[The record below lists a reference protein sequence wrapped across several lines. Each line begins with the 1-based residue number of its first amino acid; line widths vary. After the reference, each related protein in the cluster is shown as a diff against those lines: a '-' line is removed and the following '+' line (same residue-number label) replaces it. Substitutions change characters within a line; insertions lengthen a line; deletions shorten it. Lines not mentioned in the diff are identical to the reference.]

1 MSVSKNT
8 NQSKPTTKPAIN
20 TSSSVYQQAAGRHNL
35 SMSEALQ
42 PYLDRKLA
50 LDNLD
55 YSKRHARGQMSAA
68 ERVELLF
75 DKGTFTEIAPLARES
90 DLAANTKPSE
100 TPRDGIVVG
109 YGKVNGR
116 MVGAA
121 AYDIQFRGGSMGKV
135 CEWKFTRLKR
145 LIKEQGFPLVIM
157 SEGTGARL
165 EEEVSSQ
172 GAYDNPQFTNLVALS
187 GYVPI
192 VVAVMGVCVGGHANL
207 TAIGDFVPMT
217 ENSSMMLAGP
227 PLLRT
232 KMGVDTTLEELGG
245 ARKHV
250 EQSGMGDLLVKDD
263 RECIEKIKEF
273 LGYLPN
279 NCQEPAPQRHSRD
292 NPERRCEALLEV
304 VPSDLRF
311 AYDIKKV
318 VTELV
323 DDGRF
328 FEMQPAFAPNVVT
341 ALAHMGGRAV
351 GVIANQPAYMSGTID
366 VKACQKISRFIN
378 FCDCFGIALVFLQDI
393 PGFYPGPQSEAD
405 GIIRWSTRLLYEIG
419 HTTVPRLT
427 VMLRKAFGLAHYGM
441 NSLGMEPDLLVAWPL
456 ASFSAISPDDAVE
469 IMFGK
474 QLAQIEDGEQRKQ
487 ELIAEFEAKTTILP
501 AAEAALVDDVIDPRD
516 TRKVLIKALE
526 MAKNRR
532 QGHTFKR
539 RGITPI

>member
-1 MSVSKNT
+1 MSERKT
-8 NQSKPTTKPAIN
+8 EAKPAEIK
-20 TSSSVYQQAAGRHNL
+20 SSSVYEQVDQTRGL
-35 SMSEALQ
+35 SMTEALQ
-42 PYLDRKLA
+42 PFLDKKLA
-50 LDNLD
+50 LENLD
-55 YSKRHARGQMSAA
+55 YSKRHAKGLLSAA
-68 ERVELLF
+68 ERIELLF
-75 DKGTFTEIAPLARES
+75 DKGSFTEIAPLARES
-90 DLAANTKPSE
+90 DLAATTKPGE

-109 YGKVNGR
+109 YGKVNSR

-121 AYDIQFRGGSMGKV
+121 AYDIQYRAGSMGKT

-145 LIKEQGFPLVIM
+145 LIKDQGFPLVIL

-192 VVAVMGVCVGGHANL
+192 VVAVMGVCVGGHANI

-227 PLLRT
+227 PLLRS
-232 KMGVDTTLEELGG
+232 KMGIETTLEELGG

-250 EQSGMGDLLVKDD
+250 EQSGMGDLLVADD
-263 RECIEKIKEF
+263 QECIAKIKEF
-273 LGYLPN
+273 LSYLPD
-279 NCQEPAPQRHSRD
+279 NCHEDPPLKKTRD
-292 NPERRCEALLEV
+292 NPERRCEDLMDL

-318 VTELV
+318 IASII
-323 DDGRF
+323 DDGEH
-328 FEMQPAFAPNVVT
+328 FEMQAAFAQNVVT
-341 ALAHMGGRAV
+341 TLARMDGRVV
-351 GVIANQPAYMSGTID
+351 GIIANQPAHMSGTLDI
-366 VKACQKISRFIN
+366 KACQKISRFIN
-378 FCDCFGIALVFLQDI
+378 FCDCFGIALIFLQDV
-393 PGFYPGPQSEAD
+393 PGYYPGPQSELD

-419 HTTVPRLT
+419 HTTVPRFT

-441 NSLGMEPDLLVAWPL
+441 NSLGMEPNLLVAWPL
-456 ASFSAISPDDAVE
+456 ASFSAISPDDAVQ

-474 QLAQIEDGEQRKQ
+474 QLAAAEDGVERKA
-487 ELIAEFEAKTTILP
+487 ELIKEFEAKTTILP

-516 TRKVLIKALE
+516 TRKVLIKALD
-526 MAKNRR
+526 MAKKRR

>member
-1 MSVSKNT
+1 
-8 NQSKPTTKPAIN
+8 
-20 TSSSVYQQAAGRHNL
+20 
-35 SMSEALQ
+35 
-42 PYLDRKLA
+42 
-50 LDNLD
+50 
-55 YSKRHARGQMSAA
+55 
-68 ERVELLF
+68 
-75 DKGTFTEIAPLARES
+75 
-90 DLAANTKPSE
+90 
-100 TPRDGIVVG
+100 
-109 YGKVNGR
+109 
-116 MVGAA
+116 
-121 AYDIQFRGGSMGKV
+121 
-135 CEWKFTRLKR
+135 
-145 LIKEQGFPLVIM
+145 
-157 SEGTGARL
+157 

>member
-1 MSVSKNT
+1 VSKKKT
-8 NQSKPTTKPAIN
+8 QSKSGAESTEKSTPSI
-20 TSSSVYQQAAGRHNL
+20 YQQLGRRHSL

-42 PYLDRKLA
+42 PFLERKLA
-50 LDNLD
+50 LSTLD
-55 YSKRHARGQMSAA
+55 YSKRHARGQLSAA
-68 ERVELLF
+68 ERIELLF
-75 DKGTFTEIAPLARES
+75 DEGTFTEIAPLARES
-90 DLAANTKPSE
+90 DLAADTKPGA

-116 MVGAA
+116 TVGAA

-145 LIKEQGFPLVIM
+145 LILEQGFPLVVM

-172 GAYDNPQFTNLVALS
+172 GAYDNPQFANLVALS

-192 VVAVMGVCVGGHANL
+192 VVAVMGLCVGGHANL

-217 ENSSMMLAGP
+217 ENASMMLAGP

-232 KMGVDTTLEELGG
+232 KMGVETTLEELGG

-263 RECIEKIKEF
+263 RECIDKIKEF
-273 LGYLPN
+273 LSYLPD
-279 NCQEPAPQRHSRD
+279 NCHEPAPRRPSRD
-292 NPERRCEALLEV
+292 NPERRCDALLEV

-311 AYDIKKV
+311 AYNIKKV
-318 VTELV
+318 VAELV
-323 DDGRF
+323 DDGLF
-328 FEMQPAFAPNVVT
+328 FEMQPAFAANVVT

-351 GVIANQPAYMSGTID
+351 GIIANQPAHMSGTID

-378 FCDCFGIALVFLQDI
+378 FCDCFGIALVFLQDV
-393 PGFYPGPQSEAD
+393 PGFYPGPQSELD

-419 HTTVPRLT
+419 HATVPRLT

-474 QLAQIEDGEQRKQ
+474 QLAQAEDGARRKQ

-516 TRKVLIKALE
+516 TRKVLIRALE

>member
-1 MSVSKNT
+1 MPKDNKRQT
-8 NQSKPTTKPAIN
+8 
-20 TSSSVYQQAAGRHNL
+20 VYDQLDKKKRLTMA
-35 SMSEALQ
+35 EALQ
-42 PYLDRKLA
+42 PFLDKKLA
-50 LDNLD
+50 LENLD
-55 YSKRHARGQMSAA
+55 YSKRHAKGLLSAA
-68 ERVELLF
+68 ERIELLF
-75 DKGTFTEIAPLARES
+75 DKGSFTEIAPLARES
-90 DLAANTKPSE
+90 DTASTTKPGA

-121 AYDIQFRGGSMGKV
+121 AYDIQYRAGSMGKT

-145 LIKEQGFPLVIM
+145 LILEQGFPLVIL

-172 GAYDNPQFTNLVALS
+172 GAYDNPQFRNLVALS

-217 ENSSMMLAGP
+217 KDSCMMLAGP

-232 KMGVDTTLEELGG
+232 KMGIETTLEELGS

-250 EQSGMGDLLVKDD
+250 EQSGMGDLLVVDD
-263 RECIEKIKEF
+263 KECIAKIKEF
-273 LGYLPN
+273 LSYLPN
-279 NCQEPAPQRHSRD
+279 NCQEDPPLRTTRD
-292 NPERRCEALLEV
+292 NPERRCENLMTI

-311 AYDIKKV
+311 AYNIKNV
-318 VTELV
+318 ITSIV
-323 DDGRF
+323 DDGEH
-328 FEMQPAFAPNVVT
+328 FEMQPAFAQNVVT
-341 ALAHMGGRAV
+341 SLAHMNSRAV
-351 GVIANQPAYMSGTID
+351 GIIANQPAFMSGTLD

-378 FCDCFGIALVFLQDI
+378 FCDCYGIALIFLQDI
-393 PGFYPGPQSEAD
+393 PGFYPGPQSELD

-441 NSLGMEPDLLVAWPL
+441 NSLGMEPDLLVAWPV
-456 ASFSAISPDDAVE
+456 ASFSAISPDDAVQ

-474 QLAQIEDGEQRKQ
+474 ELAKAEDPEQRKQ
-487 ELIAEFEAKTTILP
+487 ALIDEFEAKTTIAP
-501 AAEAALVDDVIDPRD
+501 AAEAAFVDDVIDPRD

-526 MAKNRR
+526 MAKKRR
-532 QGHTFKR
+532 QGHAFKR

>member
-1 MSVSKNT
+1 VPEDK
-8 NQSKPTTKPAIN
+8 KG
-20 TSSSVYQQAAGRHNL
+20 SSVYEQYGKARRVT
-35 SMSEALQ
+35 MTEALQ
-42 PYLDRKLA
+42 PFLDKKIA
-50 LDNLD
+50 LENLD
-55 YSKRHARGQMSAA
+55 YSARHAKGLLSAA
-68 ERVELLF
+68 ERIALLF
-75 DKGTFTEIAPLARES
+75 DRGTFTEIAPLARES
-90 DLAANTKPSE
+90 DLAATTKPGE

-109 YGKVNGR
+109 YGKVNDR

-121 AYDIQFRGGSMGKV
+121 AYDIQYRGGSMGKT

-145 LIKEQGFPLVIM
+145 LVQEQGFPLVIL

-192 VVAVMGVCVGGHANL
+192 VVAVMGVCVGGHANI

-217 ENSSMMLAGP
+217 KNSSMMLAGP

-232 KMGVDTTLEELGG
+232 KMGIETTLEELGG

-250 EQSGMGDLLVKDD
+250 EQSGMADLLVADD
-263 RECIEKIKEF
+263 KECIEKIKEF
-273 LGYLPN
+273 LGYLPD
-279 NCQEPAPQRHSRD
+279 NCSQSPPIKRSRD
-292 NPERRCEALLEV
+292 KPDRRCEELLNI
-304 VPSDLRF
+304 VPTDLRF

-318 VTELV
+318 ITSLI
-323 DDGRF
+323 DDGRH
-328 FEMQPAFAPNVVT
+328 FEMQPSFASNVVT
-341 ALAHMGGRAV
+341 TLARMDGRVV
-351 GVIANQPAYMSGTID
+351 GIIANQPAVMSGTLD
-366 VKACQKISRFIN
+366 VKACRKICRFIN
-378 FCDCFGIALVFLQDI
+378 FCDCFGIALIFLQDV
-393 PGFYPGPQSEAD
+393 PGYYPGPQSETD

-419 HTTVPRLT
+419 HTTVPRFT

-441 NSLGMEPDLLVAWPL
+441 NSLGMEPDLLIAWPL
-456 ASFSAISPDDAVE
+456 ASFSAISPDDAVQ

-474 QLAQIEDGEQRKQ
+474 QLAEAENSAALRQ
-487 ELIAEFEAKTTILP
+487 ELVAEFEAKTTILP

-516 TRKVLIKALE
+516 TRKALVKALA